1 MVLTAF
7 CYYFLG
13 LPHFMKGVFKQKAHF
28 WPLVIWTHLTAEPFM
43 SLLFKC
49 HKQPKD
55 QCQLLASLQRTNK
68 PVCAGT
74 YFNSQ
79 WFCWRPNLVFIIVS
93 KQLVECLKLLNNY
106 QVIKFNLCKLWS
118 EASAVISFWCKLAIL
133 AMRTHYTKMTILV
146 NIIPDKISM
155 VWCHDNLIAENHTR
169 CITRNASLAK
179 PLVSSGCHDKGC
191 TCRCSLNFHYIFC
204 FRISIFSFVAQRR
217 IPYGR
222 NELISTGEERF
233 WNKSSRF

>member
-1 MVLTAF
+1 MKNYIGRDRDEQCSFQKEKKNMVLTAF

-106 QVIKFNLCKLWS
+106 QVINFNLCKLWS

-133 AMRTHYTKMTILV
+133 AWEHTIPRWLSWSTLYLIKSVWYGVMTI
-146 NIIPDKISM
+146 S
-155 VWCHDNLIAENHTR
+155 
-169 CITRNASLAK
+169 
-179 PLVSSGCHDKGC
+179 
-191 TCRCSLNFHYIFC
+191 
-204 FRISIFSFVAQRR
+204 
-217 IPYGR
+217 
-222 NELISTGEERF
+222 
-233 WNKSSRF
+233 